1 MCAVAAGVALSVG
14 SQRAA
19 VADLGLT
26 FDATA
31 SATAF
36 NASFSNPSIPLGISP
51 QLAGPTAQAH
61 LTSLGQSDGL
71 AAFPDLG
78 EALEGAPGVLGG
90 IIGAPVPSYPLFVTT
105 QYGDDTKQV
114 AAPGLTLKSSSQ
126 RSVVEAQAT
135 AGQAAIGADSTA
147 RVASDQTKGVTAY
160 AHGVFNVIALPGVG
174 SMSGVESTTTVNR
187 TPDGTLTRSS
197 SLSFARLEVP
207 GLAVTLPK
215 TTPTSVPLPI
225 PLPIPIPTLP
235 PFPPIPI
242 PFGGQKVAAPDI
254 GFVDG
259 YFTITLPF
267 IGGPQRFVVPAGTV
281 LSALK
286 ALGMQVSYQAPVETQ
301 DGLIGAA
308 LEIKT
313 NLPSPPNN
321 PVYNG
326 ATAVSYTVGRTVG
339 EVRLAPGASDGV
351 AAPTNVSSTPS
362 VAADGGV
369 SSSPP
374 ASAADGTVGATGTSG
389 LSAIGAVALQPPGSA
404 AATRLPAAALVSR
417 IPRKGGLPGIYLVVV
432 LVGSLGY
439 LSLHA
444 LRLLGVRFL

>member
-1 MCAVAAGVALSVG
+1 MCAVAAAVALSVG
-14 SQRAA
+14 GQRAA
-19 VADLGLT
+19 LADLGLT

-31 SATAF
+31 AATAF

-78 EALEGAPGVLGG
+78 EALEGAPGVLGA
-90 IIGAPVPSYPLFVTT
+90 IVAAPVPSYPLFVTT

-114 AAPGLTLKSSSQ
+114 AAPGLTLRSSSQ

-135 AGQAAIGADSTA
+135 AGQAAVGADSTA
-147 RVASDQTKGVTAY
+147 RVASDQTKGVTAF
-160 AHGVFNVIALPGVG
+160 AHSVFNVIGLPGVG
-174 SMSGVESTTTVNR
+174 SMSAVESTTTVNR
-187 TPDGTLTRSS
+187 TPEGKLARSS
-197 SLSFARLEVP
+197 SLSFGHLQVP

-215 TTPTSVPLPI
+215 TTPDSVPLPL

-235 PFPPIPI
+235 PFPTVPI
-242 PFGGQKVAAPDI
+242 PFGGQRVAAPDI

-267 IGGPQRFVVPAGTV
+267 IGGPQRFVLPAGTV
-281 LSALK
+281 LSALE
-286 ALGMQVSYQAPVETQ
+286 AMGMQVSYEAPVETQ

-326 ATAVSYTVGRTVG
+326 ATAVSYTVGRTVA
-339 EVRLAPGASDGV
+339 EVRLAAAGPDQVAGPTGPTSPGAADGPF
-351 AAPTNVSSTPS
+351 ASSTPS
-362 VAADGGV
+362 GAV
-369 SSSPP
+369 
-374 ASAADGTVGATGTSG
+374 DGTVGATGTPAQLATG
-389 LSAIGAVALQPPGSA
+389 PATVQPPASVGA
-404 AATRLPAAALVSR
+404 PRLPAALASR

-432 LVGSLGY
+432 LVASLGY